1 MAEYITEELIKNIA
15 ENLSIR
21 VDQVNATLKLL
32 SEDCTIP
39 FIARYRKEVTGSLD
53 EDQIRAISKEYEYG
67 VALNKRK
74 EDIIRL
80 ITEKGMMTDELL
92 SDINNATKLITLED
106 IYRPYKEK
114 KKTHATIAI
123 KNGLKPLAEYMMTLP
138 VTGDLEVEASKYL
151 NENVKTV
158 EDAIQGAKY
167 IIAEEISDNK
177 DFRTNIREKTMEE
190 GLIVTKKK
198 KDAVDEFGT
207 YQDYYEY
214 TEKVANLKTYKTLA
228 INRAE
233 KEKVITVSIE
243 PDREKLLRYLE
254 RKVLK
259 KQETYLKDIFKDI
272 IEDSF
277 DRLIFP
283 SIEREI
289 RSILTDDA
297 EDKAIKLFGD
307 NLENL
312 LLQAP
317 LKDKRVLGIDPAF
330 RTGCKIVAL
339 DETGKVLDKN
349 LINQNQKFPGENVPE
364 ARIKDAEAKICYFV
378 KKYRI
383 DVIAIGNGTAS
394 RETERFVAE
403 TIRKYDLN
411 VKYIIVSE
419 SGASV
424 YSASEV
430 AQEEFPD
437 YHVEERSAVSIGRR
451 IQDPLSE
458 LVKIDPKAIGVG
470 QYQHDVS
477 EAKLSDTL
485 DYVVLKAV
493 NEVGVNINTA
503 SKSLLQYVSGLNKN
517 TAKSI
522 VEYRE
527 TNGSFKNRKQ
537 ILKVPKIGDK
547 VYTQAVGFL
556 RINDGS
562 EPFDKTSI
570 HPESYDIAKS
580 LLDYLGFTKEDL
592 GKKELSDKI
601 SQLNVKTLSKELD
614 INEITLTDL
623 LKAFAQPLRD
633 PRDEYPQPA
642 LKTDILNMEDLHRGM
657 ELEGT
662 VRNITDFG
670 AFVDIGLHES
680 GLVHISKMAR
690 RKIKHPSEIVK
701 VGEIVKVW
709 VIDVDMQR
717 KRIQLSMLPIN
728 N

>member
-1 MAEYITEELIKNIA
+1 MTEYITEELIKNIA
-15 ENLSIR
+15 SNLSIR

-39 FIARYRKEVTGSLD
+39 FIARYRKEVTGLLD

-92 SDINNATKLITLED
+92 TDINNATKLITLED

-114 KKTHATIAI
+114 KKTHATVAI

-138 VTGDLEVEASKYL
+138 VNGSLEDEAQKYL

-177 DFRTNIREKTMEE
+177 DYRTNIREKTMAE

-198 KDAVDEFGT
+198 KDAVDELAT

-214 TEKVANLKTYKTLA
+214 TEKLSYLKTYKTLA

-233 KEKVITVSIE
+233 REKVITVSIE
-243 PDREKLLRYLE
+243 PDREKLLKYLE
-254 RKVLK
+254 RKVLNK
-259 KQETYLKDIFKDI
+259 RETYLKDIFLDI

-349 LINQNQKFPGENVPE
+349 LINQNQKFPGEKVPE
-364 ARIKDAEAKICYFV
+364 ERIIDAAKKIVYFV
-378 KKYRI
+378 KKYNI

-477 EAKLSDTL
+477 ESKLSDTL

-522 VEYRE
+522 VDYRE
-527 TNGSFKNRKQ
+527 SNGSFKNRKQ

-570 HPESYDIAKS
+570 HPESYDVAS
-580 LLDYLGFTKEDL
+580 NLLKYLGFTKEDL

-601 SQLNVKTLSKELD
+601 ASLNIKEVSKELD

-642 LKTDILNMEDLHRGM
+642 LKTDILNMEDLHKGM

-670 AFVDIGLHES
+670 AFIDIGLHES
-680 GLVHISKMAR
+680 GLVHISKMATR
-690 RKIKHPSEIVK
+690 RINHPSEIVK

-709 VIDVDMQR
+709 VLDVDMER

>member
-138 VTGDLEVEASKYL
+138 ITGDLEAEASKYL

-297 EDKAIKLFGD
+297 EDKAIKLFGN

-570 HPESYDIAKS
+570 HPESYDVAKS

-601 SQLNVKTLSKELD
+601 AQLNVKTLSKELD

-670 AFVDIGLHES
+670 AFIDIGLHES